1 MGSGSRNR
9 LLSPLF
15 GQITVW
21 LPRYLGRFYP
31 IYKQI
36 FVIDGERIFTQFNA
50 LMHKIG
56 SWQSYLSTQWA
67 PDPAIGS
74 YLRYLGR

>member
-9 LLSPLF
+9 LLSLLF

-31 IYKQI
+31 ALQADICY
-36 FVIDGERIFTQFNA
+36 DGERIFTQFNG
-50 LMHKIG
+50 LMQKIG
-56 SWQSYLSTQWA
+56 SWHRYLSTQ
-67 PDPAIGS
+67 
-74 YLRYLGR
+74 